1 MKLLTWLIVSL
12 IIVGCAVGATVFVE
26 GDFRFIKL
34 SNGLECVAH
43 AYGRG
48 GVTCNWNAYNS
59 KIIPM
64 GEVQ

>member
-1 MKLLTWLIVSL
+1 MKLLTWLVVSL

-26 GDFRFIKL
+26 GYISFVKL
-34 SNGLECVAH
+34 DNNLECVVH
-43 AYGRG
+43 NRG